1 MKLSKS
7 VGLAA
12 PIAVQLQQTDG
23 KGDKLLL
30 IRRAKAKPGKGMKGK
45 CEEGKTQQASVDLS
59 PGQVT
64 DADDDV
70 IFFWAS
76 QVLCALLY
84 FLSSKTGG
92 RRILRLT
99 PVSAGTCYPFLHQQQ
114 QLSPI

>member
-70 IFFWAS
+70 IFFRAS

-84 FLSSKTGG
+84 LLSFKE

-99 PVSAGTCYPFLHQQQ
+99 PVSAGTCYSFLHQQQ